1 MEFKRPYNS
10 YNNNYNRSNN
20 GGRNSY
26 YDRNQKRDLG
36 PRKNEFI
43 RISPVVV
50 IDDEGNNLGTMAT
63 YDALKLARDKG
74 LDLVEVGSTV
84 TPPVC
89 KIMDYS
95 KFVYEQSKKQKKSK
109 VANKEMKEFKF
120 SPVIEQND
128 IDMRVRRAKEFIE
141 KGHNVR
147 LTMVRR
153 GRQTIEQAKEMFE
166 KILTNFPD
174 YSTIEPDKK
183 FEGKTIFITF
193 KANGKTK
200 NKENSSE
207 KS

>member
-1 MEFKRPYNS
+1 MEFKKPYNS

-20 GGRNSY
+20 GRNNY
-26 YDRNQKRDLG
+26 YDRNQKRDMG

-43 RISPVVV
+43 RITPVVV
-50 IDDEGNNLGTMAT
+50 IDDEGNNLGTMDT
-63 YDALKLARDKG
+63 YAALNLAREKG

-84 TPPVC
+84 RPPVC

-120 SPVIEQND
+120 SPFIEQND
-128 IDMRVRRAKEFIE
+128 IDMRVRRTKEYLA

-147 LTMVRR
+147 LTMVRK
-153 GRQTIEQAKEMFE
+153 GRQTIEQAKETFE

-200 NKENSSE
+200 NKENSSKE
-207 KS
+207 S